1 MHRRLR
7 IRQRMF
13 FNFSRLIFAVFLLSA
28 AIVCANAQFPDAA
41 PDKEDYP
48 KTVKET
54 LAKGRID
61 REKKDFE
68 ELVERGEEA
77 AKISDEISKS
87 FAKHNNFTSDDKKKL
102 DRLEKLVKKI
112 RSELGGDDDDSVE
125 NKPSSISAAVK
136 TLQDTTV
143 DLVDTI
149 KKSTRYSVSVAA
161 IESSN
166 ALLKIVRFIR
176 IGELN

>member
-1 MHRRLR
+1 
-7 IRQRMF
+7 MF
-13 FNFSRLIFAVFLLSA
+13 FNFPRLIFAVLLISA
-28 AIVCANAQFPDAA
+28 AIICVNAQFPDAA
-41 PDKEDYP
+41 PNKEDYP

-61 REKKDFE
+61 REKKDYE
-68 ELVERGEEA
+68 QLIERGEEA
-77 AKISDEISKS
+77 AQISSEISKS
-87 FAKHNNFTSDDKKKL
+87 FAKHNKFSSEDQKKL

-112 RSELGGDDDDSVE
+112 RNELGGDDDDSAE
-125 NKPSSISAAVK
+125 DKPSSISVAVK
-136 TLQDTTV
+136 TLQEKTAN
-143 DLVDTI
+143 LVDTI

-176 IGELN
+176 FGN

>member
-1 MHRRLR
+1 
-7 IRQRMF
+7 MF
-13 FNFSRLIFAVFLLSA
+13 LNFPRLIFAVLLISSA
-28 AIVCANAQFPDAA
+28 AVCAFAQFPDTA
-41 PDKEDYP
+41 PPNKEDYP

-61 REKKDFE
+61 REKKDYQQLIE
-68 ELVERGEEA
+68 HGEEA
-77 AKISDEISKS
+77 AKISDELGKS
-87 FAKHNNFTSDDKKKL
+87 FAKHNKLSSEDQKKL

-112 RSELGGDDDDSVE
+112 RNELGGDDDNDSVE
-125 NKPSSISAAVK
+125 DKPSSISVAVK
-136 TLQDTTV
+136 TLQDTATN
-143 DLVDTI
+143 LVDMI

-176 IGELN
+176 FGN